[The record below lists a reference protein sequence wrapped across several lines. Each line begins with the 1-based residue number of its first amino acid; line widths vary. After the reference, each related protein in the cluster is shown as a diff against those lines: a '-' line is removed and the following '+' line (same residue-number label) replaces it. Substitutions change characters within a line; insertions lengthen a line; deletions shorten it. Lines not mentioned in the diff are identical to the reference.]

1 MPAGLIV
8 ALVIGLCEYN
18 TVLNNAYEYCSTLHD
33 STIFATVMW
42 RSGWLLTLAPALAAH
57 SFFIEHFSPILYVPN
72 LVSYFYPGDRM
83 SYYAIVYAIAYGAL
97 GFVAYR
103 LVRDVAPPRF
113 ATALGVAAGLALFCS
128 APVFRGQWEPHMEAV
143 SPVFAILMFRAWQ
156 LRQYPACLVWLLC
169 NAALREDLAV
179 IYAIPLALL
188 AGVQY
193 LQLRSRDPAL
203 AAERLRRGLILCA
216 VSVACTVAA
225 FAVQKVFFPGY
236 GVFAREYY
244 DPANFFGHLSWPVI
258 LGRAA
263 RIFAEAQGLWV
274 PLVILAVAAAVFRD
288 AKLLVG
294 AIALVPYA
302 LVNFLAKNQLFALLE
317 TYKGFPFALVMLW
330 PALVAITRP
339 PDARRRYL
347 WLQAA
352 VLAGGLFGIAGGRAY
367 FIEPDGIGEAEGRWL
382 AQPYT
387 QNAEAYRDFGA
398 RLDHSKQLGAMRAS
412 RAVIAL
418 YPYDF
423 GIWYRSNLEHLDLS
437 DIMQYDT
444 YIWFDDD
451 RDADIV
457 DLLLDRVGIPP
468 KRYRVAG
475 TKIEIATRM
484 TPDQLTDFTGVL
496 QKVPAQ

>member
-1 MPAGLIV
+1 MIV
-8 ALVIGLCEYN
+8 ALVIGVCEYN
-18 TVLNNAYEYCSTLHD
+18 TVLNPAYPYGSTLHD

-42 RSGWLLTLAPALAAH
+42 RSGWLLTLAPALGAP
-57 SFFIEHFSPILYVPN
+57 SFYVEHVSPILSVPN

-83 SYYAIVYAIAYGAL
+83 SYYALVYAIAYGAL
-97 GFVAYR
+97 GFVACR
-103 LVRDVAPPRF
+103 LVRDMAPPRF
-113 ATALGVAAGLALFCS
+113 AAALGAVAGLALFCS
-128 APVFRGQWEPHMEAV
+128 APVFRGQWEPHMEVV

-156 LRQYPACLVWLLC
+156 LRRYPACLAWLLC

-193 LQLRSRDPAL
+193 LHWRSRDPL
-203 AAERLRRGLILCA
+203 FAAERLHRGLILCA
-216 VSVACTVAA
+216 VSVACTAAA
-225 FAVQKVFFPGY
+225 FAVQHVFFPGY

-244 DPANFFGHLSWPVI
+244 DPANLFGHLSGAVI
-258 LGRAA
+258 LGRAMH
-263 RIFAEAQGLWV
+263 IFAEAQGLWL
-274 PLVILAVAAAVFRD
+274 PLIVLAIAAAVLRD
-288 AKLLVG
+288 LDLLVG
-294 AIALVPYA
+294 AIALLPYA

-317 TYKGFPFALVMLW
+317 TYKGFPFALVMVW
-330 PALVAITRP
+330 PAIVALTRP
-339 PDARRRYL
+339 PDARRCYL

-423 GIWYRSNLEHLDLS
+423 GIWYRSNLEHFDLA

-444 YIWFDDD
+444 YIWFDGD

-457 DLLLDRVGIPP
+457 DMLLDRVGIPP
-468 KRYRVAG
+468 ERYRVAG

-496 QKVPAQ
+496 QKIPAP